1 MLARWEPLRLGNFG
15 LGMDRLFDHFLG
27 HPHGHAGNGWF
38 RPALEVT
45 EDEGGLTVRAEVP
58 GVERDKLDV
67 KVDGRL
73 LTISGTKEERRE
85 EKKEGEEGEEAP
97 ERTYHIVESRYGS
110 FTRTIE
116 LPEYV
121 DSENSEADYADGVL
135 SIVFQKKA
143 EAKPKQLEIHVK

>member
-1 MLARWEPLRLGNFG
+1 MLARWEPFRLGNFG
-15 LGMDRLFDHFLG
+15 RGMDRLFDHFLG
-27 HPHGHAGNGWF
+27 HPHGHVVDGWF

-73 LTISGTKEERRE
+73 LTISGTKEEKRE
-85 EKKEGEEGEEAP
+85 EKKEDEEAP

-110 FTRTIE
+110 FSRTIE
-116 LPEYV
+116 LPEYI
-121 DSENSEADYADGVL
+121 DTESSEADYADGVL